1 MLDRLDVYDK
11 AFKLHPSKNTT
22 CETIQ
27 ISKGTVNTYQ
37 ARQAEAVRYG
47 VQVGFTCSAH
57 IFARFFLHQFVLI
70 HCCLMC
76 V

>member
-37 ARQAEAVRYG
+37 ARQAEAARYG
-47 VQVGFTCSAH
+47 VQVGQRFTCSAH
-57 IFARFFLHQFVLI
+57 IFARLFLHECVLTP
-70 HCCLMC
+70 CFR
-76 V
+76 